1 MYWNAF
7 VQRSLKIVKP
17 LRPVLT
23 NLKTPRLLLSKAF
36 CMNFTEAADHAASC
50 DFKSKDYPVF
60 TNAVKDA
67 EEG

>member
-1 MYWNAF
+1 
-7 VQRSLKIVKP
+7 VKP
-17 LRPVLT
+17 LRPELT